1 MNPKAT
7 SLETDAT
14 IVPDSQEVTGG
25 VRQGTEREEQK
36 YKDSKPPPKLTKG
49 AGIKEEKTQANT
61 QAEVETKELETA
73 IRDHEEKGKE
83 MRDRQRKYEEK
94 QRIIAAKEKA
104 ANIPVG
110 K

>member
-1 MNPKAT
+1 MHYYTLRNDIYFWPNVEGIGIQEDHIAAHAETIEKIIKFRKKFYDKNAMNPKAT

-61 QAEVETKELETA
+61 
-73 IRDHEEKGKE
+73 
-83 MRDRQRKYEEK
+83 
-94 QRIIAAKEKA
+94 
-104 ANIPVG
+104 
-110 K
+110 